1 MNTKKIGIDK
11 INFFT
16 PTLYVD
22 MIDLAHARDTDPNKY
37 TIGIGQEKMGI
48 NPITQDAVSMGAN
61 AALPIISKE
70 DALLIDMVI
79 FATES
84 GTDYSKSGA
93 VSIHKLLGINPFA
106 RCIEMKQA
114 CYSATAGIMMAKDY
128 VTLHPGR
135 KVLVIGSDIARYGLN
150 TPGEVT
156 QGAGAVAMLIAE
168 DPRIFSIRDETVMYT
183 SDIFDF
189 WRPTYSENAMVDGKF
204 SNEAYINFFETVLK
218 EYQSRYSLDVASLEA
233 LCFHLPYSK
242 MGKKAMANLLENVSE
257 TTKER
262 FLTHY
267 EESII
272 YTKNIGNIY
281 TGSLY
286 LGLNSLL
293 DNAPSLKAG
302 HTIGCFSYGSGAV
315 GEFFLLDLVDG
326 FDEHLLTAEHTGLL
340 AARQLLTVAEY
351 EEVFSE
357 KLPTDGSTA
366 SLSSR
371 FDHAPIQL
379 VEVTNH
385 QRHYDFVGESKE

>member
-1 MNTKKIGIDK
+1 MNTQTIGIDK

-22 MIDLAHARDTDPNKY
+22 MVDLAHARDTDPNKY
-37 TIGIGQEKMGI
+37 TIGIGQLKMGI
-48 NPITQDAVSMGAN
+48 NPITQDAISMGAN
-61 AALPIISKE
+61 AARPIVSEE
-70 DALLIDMVI
+70 DAKLIDMVI

-93 VSIHKLLGINPFA
+93 VAIHKLLNINPFA

-128 VTLHPGR
+128 VAQHPGR

-156 QGAGAVAMLIAE
+156 QGAGAVAMVISAN
-168 DPRIFSIRDETVMYT
+168 PRIFSIRNESVMYT
-183 SDIFDF
+183 NDIYDF

-204 SNEAYINFFETVLK
+204 SNEAYTTFFETVIN
-218 EYQSRYSLDVASLEA
+218 EYQKRYKLDIESLEA
-233 LCFHLPYSK
+233 LCFHLPYAK
-242 MGKKAMANLLENVSE
+242 MGKKAMASLLETVSPE
-257 TTKER
+257 TSER
-262 FLTHY
+262 FLAHY

-293 DNAPSLKAG
+293 DHATTLQAG
-302 HTIGCFSYGSGAV
+302 QTIGCFSYGSGAV
-315 GEFFLLDLVDG
+315 CEFFLLDLVDG
-326 FDEHLLTAEHTGLL
+326 FETQLLSQEHQAILE
-340 AARQLLTVAEY
+340 ARQQLTVAEY
-351 EEVFSE
+351 EEVFLE
-357 KLPTDGSTA
+357 KLPTDGSTLA
-366 SLSSR
+366 LSNR

-379 VEVTNH
+379 TEITQH
-385 QRHYDFVGESKE
+385 QRHYGFVN